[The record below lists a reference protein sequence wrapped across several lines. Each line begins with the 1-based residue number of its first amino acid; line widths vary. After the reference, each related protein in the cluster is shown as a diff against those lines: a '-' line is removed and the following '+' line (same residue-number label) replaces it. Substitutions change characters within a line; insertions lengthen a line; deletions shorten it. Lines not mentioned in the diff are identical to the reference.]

1 MTMNH
6 CERHKKAQVDLAEK
20 YDEQIAIN
28 LPLAWNWDNRYSASI
43 PYVFAFSTAVAALEG
58 AVGDLV
64 LDFACGS
71 GWISEWL
78 NRLGFRT
85 VAVDI
90 SSALLNFVKKRL
102 ACDSRIDLE
111 RFPVRLVECDADR
124 LPFKDESFDGIICMN
139 SLHHFADYQIILEE
153 MFRVLKKGGR
163 ASFSE
168 PGRCHSQ
175 APASIL
181 EMETT
186 GVLERDVVL
195 SEIHTMAMKAGF
207 AEMTIT
213 PLMQPHTVNYDYSQ
227 WQKFMKGGWSITRN
241 YLNNVRNSI
250 ECANAF
256 FCLHKA
262 GDQKDSR
269 RPGVLRV
276 EMSAVEVCSA
286 APPNSPLKITL
297 QVTNAGDTVWL
308 SKPTVPGFVTLGVK
322 LRRNLRRER
331 EYWRAPLPKDV
342 APGESVVISTTLTSP
357 SSRGRYRF
365 KLDLVCEGH
374 TWFERVGNRPVVK
387 YVEVR

>member
-1 MTMNH
+1 MTMDDL
-6 CERHKKAQVDLAEK
+6 ERHKKAQIDLAEK

-28 LPLAWNWDNRYSASI
+28 LPLAWNWDSRYVSSL
-43 PYVFAFSTAVAALEG
+43 PYVFAFSTAVAVLDG

-90 SSALLNFVKKRL
+90 SPTLLDFVKKRL
-102 ACDSRIDLE
+102 ACDSRIDLQ
-111 RFPVRLVECDADR
+111 RFPVQLVGCDADR
-124 LPFKDESFDGIICMN
+124 LPFKDETFDGIVCMN

-175 APASIL
+175 EPASKL

-195 SEIHTMAMKAGF
+195 SEIHTMAKQAGF

-213 PLMQPHTVNYDYSQ
+213 PLMLPHKVNYKYSE
-227 WQKFMKGGWSITRN
+227 WQKFLKGRWWVTRK

-250 ECANAF
+250 ECSNAF
-256 FCLHKA
+256 FCLHK
-262 GDQKDSR
+262 GGGRRDSR
-269 RPGVLRV
+269 RPGILKAKMEKV
-276 EMSAVEVCSA
+276 EMPGTVSSS
-286 APPNSPLKITL
+286 SPLTIT
-297 QVTNAGDTVWL
+297 VHVKNTGDTLWL
-308 SKPTVPGFVTLGVK
+308 SKVTVSGFVRLGIK
-322 LRRNLRRER
+322 LRGSSGEEQ
-331 EYWRAPLPKDV
+331 EYWRASLPKDV
-342 APGESVVISTTLTSP
+342 APGESVVISTTLPSP
-357 SSRGRYRF
+357 SARGRYRF

-374 TWFERVGNRPVVK
+374 NWFERVGNKPVLKQV
-387 YVEVR
+387 VVQ